1 MKGSIRAEGCPHATQ
16 RGSSIS
22 PLLLSKLGLDLCE
35 LSDSQ
40 QVSKVLR
47 SGTVT
52 VLLHRA
58 GRRQYSGLVHTEL
71 PKQCL
76 AGAQS
81 G

>member
-40 QVSKVLR
+40 QVSKVL
-47 SGTVT
+47 
-52 VLLHRA
+52 
-58 GRRQYSGLVHTEL
+58 
-71 PKQCL
+71 
-76 AGAQS
+76 
-81 G
+81 